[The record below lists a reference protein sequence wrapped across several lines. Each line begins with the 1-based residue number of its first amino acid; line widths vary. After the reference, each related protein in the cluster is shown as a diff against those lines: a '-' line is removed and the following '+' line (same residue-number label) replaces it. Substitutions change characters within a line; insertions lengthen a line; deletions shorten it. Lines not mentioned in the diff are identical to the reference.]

1 MRNDLTFA
9 LRTLARR
16 RTFAITATVTIALG
30 IAATTSIYGI
40 VEAVLLRA
48 LPYRDS
54 GKLVQVR
61 QIFPKWRNNPV
72 LDYMWDKIP
81 LGVDEFERLRDR
93 NTVFENVGIW
103 SRDNRLLAGSGS

>member
-1 MRNDLTFA
+1 MPHDLRFA
-9 LRTLARR
+9 FRTLARR
-16 RTFAITATVTIALG
+16 RAFAVTAILTIALG

-40 VEAVLLRA
+40 VNAVLLRP
-48 LPYRDS
+48 LPYRES
-54 GKLVQVR
+54 GRLVQVR

-93 NTVFENVGIW
+93 NGGNCG
-103 SRDNRLLAGSGS
+103 